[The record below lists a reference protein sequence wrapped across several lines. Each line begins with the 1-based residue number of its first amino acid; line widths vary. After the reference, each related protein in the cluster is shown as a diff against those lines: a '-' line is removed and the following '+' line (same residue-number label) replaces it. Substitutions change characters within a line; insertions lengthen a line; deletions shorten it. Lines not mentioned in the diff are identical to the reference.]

1 MNAINREN
9 RKMDGGLIWLNL
21 IPILNLIWPIIF
33 NYALKVSYKK
43 EFRTKGIRQN
53 VNLSSGLIYP
63 SFQLLSLVILCYL
76 FFSEAKSYGS
86 YDFYRYPRLTEDSY
100 QNILIG
106 SIIIGVLGLLSF
118 ILWIVFWVNT
128 IKYKNMSRLYE
139 DGRDLIQSST
149 AETIIT
155 SNDHSLISSS
165 KDAIKE
171 NQTLNDT
178 KIIKEQPIESPFD
191 KIKKYHDMLNEGLIN
206 QSDFD
211 RIKKEILN
219 Q

>member
-1 MNAINREN
+1 
-9 RKMDGGLIWLNL
+9 MDGGLIWLNL

-53 VNLSSGLIYP
+53 VNLTSGLIYP

-76 FFSEAKSYGS
+76 FFSEAKSYVS

-106 SIIIGVLGLLSF
+106 SIIIGVLGLLGF

-139 DGRDLIQSST
+139 DGSDLIPSAT
-149 AETIIT
+149 AESTNK
-155 SNDHSLISSS
+155 SNDDHSLISSS

-171 NQTLNDT
+171 SQTLNDA
-178 KIIKEQPIESPFD
+178 KIIKEQPKESPFD